1 MKTRI
6 KSKIALTSLISLTSS
21 CNKTVKKDSYYL
33 QRDELHIVEIKR
45 RFRYQIEDKKYL
57 REEDMIFERTSNMT
71 RFMWD
76 DLCDA
81 INNNPIN
88 KENIDFV
95 EDKYDD
101 VVYLNFI
108 FEGKIDYQY
117 TFSSLYGPGRMI
129 NNIENWTFTHE
140 FKDYYY
146 EGFLSMRNT
155 IMKWLLDD
163 LNPYISK
170 SVTELSE

>member
-1 MKTRI
+1 
-6 KSKIALTSLISLTSS
+6 
-21 CNKTVKKDSYYL
+21 
-33 QRDELHIVEIKR
+33 
-45 RFRYQIEDKKYL
+45 
-57 REEDMIFERTSNMT
+57 MIFERTSNMT

-81 INNNPIN
+81 INNNPID

-155 IMKWLLDD
+155 IMKWFLDD